1 MSVSSLW
8 FIFITLLILVLYYG
22 PLRRLRWQFLLA
34 VSLAMYTLCGVVFL
48 LLAVGL
54 ALGNYFIAKYIY
66 HLPDKPTRR
75 PWFILALIVN
85 LAALSAFK
93 YFAVANGWIANLL
106 PETIAGLKLPFA
118 QLMIPLG
125 ISYYTFKHIG
135 HQIEMYRHK
144 GSPASGF
151 GQYLLFTLFFPSV
164 SAGPID
170 RANRFLPQLDAPD
183 CSSENVNHGLT
194 LVVWGLFK
202 KIVIADSLAVIV
214 AAIYGNA
221 ESFSGIPLI
230 IGTWAFAFQLYCD
243 FSGYTDIARGTA
255 LMLGIRLEENF
266 NRPYAS
272 RTVTEFWQRW
282 HMSLSFW
289 LRDYIFLPLAY
300 AVSRR
305 INSNRLLG
313 ISNEMWSYSVAIII
327 TWLIGGLWHDDALP
341 MIVWGGLQGIYLM
354 LDRAT
359 MKTRKRI
366 NRKLRQRP
374 WRRTVYNL
382 LHIFITFNLISLSWI
397 FFRSE
402 TMHKAL
408 YIVSHI
414 FPEQLKLRGFS
425 TGVDS
430 RRVLLLLVYIAFME
444 IIQKLTTF
452 ESVRIIFAKPAVRLI
467 SLLILSLMIVFLGEF
482 GDSVFVY
489 AKF

>member
-1 MSVSSLW
+1 MSVSSMGFVLASL
-8 FIFITLLILVLYYG
+8 IILVLYYG
-22 PLRRLRWQFLLA
+22 PLRRLRWQFLLT
-34 VSLAMYTLCGVVFL
+34 VSLAMYTLSGVVFL

-54 ALGNYFIAKYIY
+54 ALGNYLVANHVY
-66 HLPDKPTRR
+66 HLPDKPARR
-75 PWFILALIVN
+75 PWFILAIIVN
-85 LAALSAFK
+85 LTALAAFK
-93 YFAVANGWIANLL
+93 YFVGVNAWVAGLL
-106 PETIAGLKLPFA
+106 PEAIGGYQLPFT

-144 GSPASGF
+144 GEPVAGF
-151 GQYLLFTLFFPSV
+151 GRYLLFTLFFPSV

-170 RANRFLPQLDAPD
+170 RANRFLPQLDSPD
-183 CSSENVNHGLT
+183 CSAENVNLGLT

-214 AAIYGNA
+214 GAIYGNA
-221 ESFSGIPLI
+221 ESFTGIPLI
-230 IGTWAFAFQLYCD
+230 IGTWAFAYQIYCD

-266 NRPYAS
+266 NRPYVS

-305 INSNRLLG
+305 VNANRLLG
-313 ISNEMWSYSVAIII
+313 VSNEMWSYSVAIII
-327 TWLIGGLWHDDALP
+327 TWLIGGLWHDNAWP
-341 MIVWGGLQGIYLM
+341 MIVWGGLQGVYLM

-359 MKTRKRI
+359 LKTRKRI
-366 NRKLRQRP
+366 NKKLRQRP
-374 WRRTVYNL
+374 VRRTAYHWLQAV
-382 LHIFITFNLISLSWI
+382 ITFNLISLSWI

-408 YIVSHI
+408 YILTHLFQVV
-414 FPEQLKLRGFS
+414 PKLSGFG
-425 TGVDS
+425 TGVANS
-430 RRVLLLLVYIAFME
+430 RYLHLLVYIAFME
-444 IIQKLTTF
+444 IVQKLATV
-452 ESVRIIFAKPAVRLI
+452 ESVRAAFAKPAVRFA